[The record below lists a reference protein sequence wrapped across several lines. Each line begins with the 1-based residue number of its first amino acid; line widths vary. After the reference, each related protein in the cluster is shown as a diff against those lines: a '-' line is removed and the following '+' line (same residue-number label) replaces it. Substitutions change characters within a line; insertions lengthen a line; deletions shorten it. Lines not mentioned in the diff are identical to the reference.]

1 MFNLSDMGTFMWAF
15 FITLPLTLLIHT
27 GGHAFFAYLFGRK
40 TSLIIGRGGKLFQVK
55 NIEIRKLYF
64 IDSACQY
71 DQLRCERRWK
81 HALIY
86 AGGPIFNILSI
97 LIINGLIHAGILP
110 AHMFF
115 YQFIYFSVYLVFFA
129 LLPVEYGEEKPSDGK
144 AIYDV
149 LKFGKVYK
157 EFD

>member
-27 GGHAFFAYLFGRK
+27 GGHAFFAYLFGSK
-40 TSLIIGRGGKLFQVK
+40 TSLIIGRGGKLFQLK

-71 DQLRCERRWK
+71 DQLRSERRWK

-86 AGGPIFNILSI
+86 AGGPLFNILSI
-97 LIINGLIHAGILP
+97 LIVNGLIQASILP

-115 YQFIYFSVYLVFFA
+115 YQFVYFSVYLVFFA